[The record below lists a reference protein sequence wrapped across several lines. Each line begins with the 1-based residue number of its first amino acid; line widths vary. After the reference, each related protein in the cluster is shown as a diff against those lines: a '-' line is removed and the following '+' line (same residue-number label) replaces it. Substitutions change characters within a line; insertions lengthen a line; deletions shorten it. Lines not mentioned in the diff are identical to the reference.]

1 MPYKRPR
8 RWRVRRLVLAALLGA
23 VVTALAT
30 GSFAV
35 ARGGDDGRDNFK
47 TRLDGW
53 QEDPSQVTTARGE
66 FRARLVNP
74 DLIEFRLSYTGL
86 EGAVQQAHIHI
97 GSHHESGGISA
108 WLCKT
113 PGFGAPSGAPEET
126 CPQSGELHG
135 FIERRDITGPAGQGV
150 EPGNMEDLLR
160 AMRNDEAYA
169 NVHTS
174 RAPGGEIRGD
184 LGRGHH
190 RQH

>member
-1 MPYKRPR
+1 MRK
-8 RWRVRRLVLAALLGA
+8 LILAALLGA
-23 VVTALAT
+23 VATALVT

-35 ARGGDDGRDNFK
+35 ARGGDGGKSQFK
-47 TRLDGW
+47 APLDGW
-53 QEDPSQVTTARGE
+53 QEDPSQVTTGQGQ
-66 FRARLVNP
+66 FRARVV
-74 DLIEFRLSYTGL
+74 DSDTIEFWLSYSGL

-126 CPQSGELHG
+126 CPQSGELNG

-160 AMRNDEAYA
+160 ALRNDEAYA
-169 NVHTS
+169 NVHTT

-184 LGRGHH
+184 LGRGHD

>member
-1 MPYKRPR
+1 VKK
-8 RWRVRRLVLAALLGA
+8 LVLAALLGA
-23 VVTALAT
+23 IATALVT

-35 ARGGDDGRDNFK
+35 ARGDRDGRSTFRTN
-47 TRLDGW
+47 LDGW

-66 FRARLVNP
+66 FRARVVNP
-74 DLIEFRLSYTGL
+74 NLIEFSLSYSGL

-97 GSHHESGGISA
+97 GSHHESGGVSA

-113 PGFGAPSGAPEET
+113 PGFAAPSPPAPAGTPEET

-135 FIERRDITGPAGQGV
+135 FIERRDITGPTGQGV
-150 EPGNMEDLLR
+150 EPTNMEDLLR
-160 AMRNDEAYA
+160 AMRNDEAYV

-184 LGRGHH
+184 LGRGHD

>member
-1 MPYKRPR
+1 MKRIA
-8 RWRVRRLVLAALLGA
+8 LAAVLGA

-30 GSFAV
+30 GSWAL
-35 ARGGDDGRDNFK
+35 AQRGGGDNSGRSHFRTD
-47 TRLDGW
+47 LDGW

-74 DLIEFRLSYTGL
+74 NLIEFRLSYTGL

-126 CPQSGELHG
+126 CPPSGELHG
-135 FIERRDITGPAGQGV
+135 FIERRDITGPTGQGV

-160 AMRNDEAYA
+160 AMRNDEAYV

-174 RAPGGEIRGD
+174 RATGGEIRGD
-184 LGRGHH
+184 LGRGHD

>member
-1 MPYKRPR
+1 MKR
-8 RWRVRRLVLAALLGA
+8 VILAAVLGA
-23 VVTALAT
+23 IATVLVT
-30 GSFAV
+30 GSYAV
-35 ARGGDDGRDNFK
+35 AKRGGDGDGGKRSFK
-47 TRLDGW
+47 AELDGW
-53 QEDPSQVTTARGE
+53 QEDPSQVTVARGE
-66 FRARLVNP
+66 FRARVVNP
-74 DLIEFRLSYTGL
+74 DLIEFRLSYSGL

-108 WLCKT
+108 WLCKV
-113 PGFGAPSGAPEET
+113 PGGPAPAPPAMSPEEN
-126 CPQSGELHG
+126 CPQSGELNG